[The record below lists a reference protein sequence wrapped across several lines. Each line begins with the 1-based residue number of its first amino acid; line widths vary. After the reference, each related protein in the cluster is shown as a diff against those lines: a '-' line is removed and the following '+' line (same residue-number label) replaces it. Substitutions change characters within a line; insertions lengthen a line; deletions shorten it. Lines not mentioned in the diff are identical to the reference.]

1 MLFLCSKG
9 EVHLVIR
16 KVVLASRTREYVDA
30 VLDYVQGSEYSRKF
44 HVTAFSQP
52 EAMMRYMSEQTRASM
67 PDLIVGELE
76 FIELMR
82 DGLDQERVPILL
94 LAEQRST
101 DGDLPLV
108 MKYQPLFVLLGAW
121 EEAVSNSGTVRLVSK
136 LSGDESLVIGVTS
149 ASGGCGKTTVA
160 LNLAKQ
166 LGRAGYSVFYLN
178 LETLDSTKPF
188 LQTSHQAAREEE
200 LEEAFSRLMYLIR
213 ARRSGGKASEHR
225 VDIRSYVMW
234 NEQIKSHYF
243 YPARN
248 RNEMR
253 QLTKSD
259 VYALL
264 EVLIESEQYQYIIID
279 HDSVW
284 DERAEAL
291 MDSSNLLIWL
301 LSDDILT
308 LGKASEWVKYQEQLD
323 PTRYAQIQEKSTYVI
338 NRYTG
343 TVVNTMPDEYIQTC
357 FYLPYIPSWKQ
368 MREPELLLGSP
379 IYQKEMRRLCE
390 AAGIL
395 EKEYSL

>member
-1 MLFLCSKG
+1 
-9 EVHLVIR
+9 
-16 KVVLASRTREYVDA
+16 
-30 VLDYVQGSEYSRKF
+30 
-44 HVTAFSQP
+44 
-52 EAMMRYMSEQTRASM
+52 
-67 PDLIVGELE
+67 
-76 FIELMR
+76 
-82 DGLDQERVPILL
+82 
-94 LAEQRST
+94 
-101 DGDLPLV
+101 
-108 MKYQPLFVLLGAW
+108 
-121 EEAVSNSGTVRLVSK
+121 
-136 LSGDESLVIGVTS
+136 
-149 ASGGCGKTTVA
+149 
-160 LNLAKQ
+160 
-166 LGRAGYSVFYLN
+166 
-178 LETLDSTKPF
+178 
-188 LQTSHQAAREEE
+188 
-200 LEEAFSRLMYLIR
+200 
-213 ARRSGGKASEHR
+213 
-225 VDIRSYVMW
+225 
-234 NEQIKSHYF
+234 
-243 YPARN
+243 
-248 RNEMR
+248 MR